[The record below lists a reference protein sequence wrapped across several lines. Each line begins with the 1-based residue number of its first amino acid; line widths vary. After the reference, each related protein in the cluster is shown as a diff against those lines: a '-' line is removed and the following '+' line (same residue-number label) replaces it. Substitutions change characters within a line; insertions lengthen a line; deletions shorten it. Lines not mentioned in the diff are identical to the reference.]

1 MATLDFFRNKQKEE
15 GRSTSQKLILGSA
28 AAGVFTILLGVLVLI
43 LGQPRIGGSALVVGF
58 LIAVLPFGVISFL
71 KNRAVNEV
79 ERQFPTFLNDLA
91 ESKRGGQTFIQA
103 LESSRD
109 SDYGRLSPEV
119 EKVYNEMTWG
129 VPFPEVMERFSQRMN
144 DSQVVQESLTIL
156 LQSFRS
162 GGNITATIDSI
173 ADDAADLR
181 DILQKKNSQVKQQV
195 IIMYVIYFLFVGITI
210 GIYLMMSQLLGLGT
224 TEEGVLSGD
233 SAGFLGED
241 AGSTNFCN
249 GDIAAAQPLCVNA
262 QVFGFVPSNV
272 TSYTSEYATNYS
284 YGQVA
289 YYKSLMF
296 LMLMVQGMA
305 TGAVAGQVSEGTP
318 TAGVKHSIIMLPVGF
333 LGFMFTVG
341 LA

>member
-1 MATLDFFRNKQKEE
+1 MAVLDFFRDERLRE
-15 GRSTSQKLILGSA
+15 GRSTSQKLVLGSA
-28 AAGVFTILLGVLVLI
+28 ILGAVIVLSGVALLLLGQARLGGTTLIAGFILGVL
-43 LGQPRIGGSALVVGF
+43 PY
-58 LIAVLPFGVISFL
+58 GVISFL
-71 KNRAVNEV
+71 RNRAVSEI

-109 SDYGRLSPEV
+109 SDYGRLTPEI
-119 EKVYNEMTWG
+119 EKIYNEMTWG
-129 VPFPEVMERFSQRMN
+129 VPFPDVMERFSRRMN
-144 DSQVVQESLTIL
+144 DSKVVQESLTIL

-181 DILQKKNSQVKQQV
+181 AILQKKNSQVKQQV

-210 GIYLMMSQLLGLGT
+210 GIYVMMSQLLGLGT
-224 TEEGVLSGD
+224 TENGALNQAE
-233 SAGFLGED
+233 FLG
-241 AGSTNFCN
+241 GSGGSANFCN
-249 GDIAAAQPLCVNA
+249 GEVLAAEPFCVNA
-262 QVFGFVPSNV
+262 KVFGFVPSNV
-272 TSYTSEYATNYS
+272 TSYTSDYATRYS
-284 YGQVA
+284 YGQTA

-296 LMLMVQGMA
+296 VMLMIQGIA

-318 TAGVKHSIIMLPVGF
+318 TAGVKHALIMLPLAFVGF
-333 LGFMFTVG
+333 LLTVG

>member
-1 MATLDFFRNKQKEE
+1 MAVLDFFRDETLQE
-15 GRSTSQKLILGSA
+15 GRSTAQRIVLGAVVIGGLTVLSGIALLLLGQARLGGTTLI
-28 AAGVFTILLGVLVLI
+28 AGFILGVLPYGI
-43 LGQPRIGGSALVVGF
+43 
-58 LIAVLPFGVISFL
+58 ISFL

-109 SDYGRLSPEV
+109 SDYGRLSPEI
-119 EKVYNEMTWG
+119 EKIYNEMTWG
-129 VPFPEVMERFSQRMN
+129 VPFPDVMERFSRRMN
-144 DSQVVQESLTIL
+144 DSKVVQESLTIL

-181 DILQKKNSQVKQQV
+181 AILQKKNSQVKQQV

-210 GIYLMMSQLLGLGT
+210 GIYVMMSQLLGLGT
-224 TEEGVLSGD
+224 TESGALSQ
-233 SAGFLGED
+233 AEFLG
-241 AGSTNFCN
+241 GSGGTSNFCN
-249 GDIAAAQPLCVNA
+249 GEVLAAEPFCVNA
-262 QVFGFVPSNV
+262 KVFGFVPSNV
-272 TSYTSEYATNYS
+272 TSYTSDYATRYS
-284 YGQVA
+284 YGQTA

-296 LMLMVQGMA
+296 VMLMIQGVS

-318 TAGVKHSIIMLPVGF
+318 TAGVKHALVMLPLAFVGF
-333 LGFMFTVG
+333 LLTVG

>member
-1 MATLDFFRNKQKEE
+1 MPRLDFFRDEETQE
-15 GRSTSQKLILGSA
+15 GRPTTQKIVLGSGVIGGAVVLTGA
-28 AAGVFTILLGVLVLI
+28 ALLLVGQARIGGAVLISGFILGVL
-43 LGQPRIGGSALVVGF
+43 PY
-58 LIAVLPFGVISFL
+58 GVISFL
-71 KNRAVNEV
+71 KNRAVNEI

-109 SDYGRLSPEV
+109 SDYGRLSPEIR
-119 EKVYNEMTWG
+119 KVYNEMTWG
-129 VPFPEVMERFSQRMN
+129 VPFPDVMERFSRRMD

-162 GGNITATIDSI
+162 GGNITATVDSI

-181 DILQKKNSQVKQQV
+181 AILQKKSSQVKQQV

-210 GIYLMMSQLLGLGT
+210 GVYLMMSQLLGLGT

-241 AGSTNFCN
+241 AGATNFCR
-249 GDIAAAQPLCVNA
+249 GDILAAQPLCVNA
-262 QVFGFVPSNV
+262 KVFGFVPSNV
-272 TSYTSEYATNYS
+272 TSYTSDYATRYS
-284 YGQVA
+284 YGQTA

-296 LMLMVQGMA
+296 VMLMIQGIA

-318 TAGVKHSIIMLPVGF
+318 TAGVKHAIIMLPIGFAGF
-333 LGFMFTVG
+333 LLTVG
-341 LA
+341 LV

>member
-28 AAGVFTILLGVLVLI
+28 AAGVFTILLGVLVLV

-195 IIMYVIYFLFVGITI
+195 IIMYVI
-210 GIYLMMSQLLGLGT
+210 
-224 TEEGVLSGD
+224 
-233 SAGFLGED
+233 
-241 AGSTNFCN
+241 
-249 GDIAAAQPLCVNA
+249 
-262 QVFGFVPSNV
+262 
-272 TSYTSEYATNYS
+272 
-284 YGQVA
+284 
-289 YYKSLMF
+289 
-296 LMLMVQGMA
+296 
-305 TGAVAGQVSEGTP
+305 
-318 TAGVKHSIIMLPVGF
+318 
-333 LGFMFTVG
+333 
-341 LA
+341 

>member
-1 MATLDFFRNKQKEE
+1 VALLDFFRDERLQE
-15 GRSTSQKLILGSA
+15 GRSTSQKLILGS
-28 AAGVFTILLGVLVLI
+28 VILGAVVVVSGIALLI
-43 LGQPRIGGSALVVGF
+43 LGQARLGGTT
-58 LIAVLPFGVISFL
+58 LIAGFIIGVLPYGVISFL
-71 KNRAVNEV
+71 KNRAVSEI

-109 SDYGRLSPEV
+109 SDYGRLTPEI
-119 EKVYNEMTWG
+119 EKIYNEMTWG
-129 VPFPEVMERFSQRMN
+129 VPFPDVMERFSRRMN
-144 DSQVVQESLTIL
+144 DSKVVQESLTIL

-181 DILQKKNSQVKQQV
+181 AILQKKNSQVKQQV

-210 GIYLMMSQLLGLGT
+210 GIYVMMSQLLGLGT
-224 TEEGVLSGD
+224 TEGGALNQAE
-233 SAGFLGED
+233 FLG
-241 AGSTNFCN
+241 GSGGSANFCN
-249 GDIAAAQPLCVNA
+249 GEVLAAEPFCVNA
-262 QVFGFVPSNV
+262 KVFGFVPNNV
-272 TSYTSEYATNYS
+272 TSYTSDYATRYS
-284 YGQVA
+284 YGQTA

-296 LMLMVQGMA
+296 VMLMIQGIA

-318 TAGVKHSIIMLPVGF
+318 TAGVKHALIMLPLAFVGF
-333 LGFMFTVG
+333 LLTVG

>member
-1 MATLDFFRNKQKEE
+1 VAVLDFFRDERLRE
-15 GRSTSQKLILGSA
+15 GRSTSQKLVLGSA
-28 AAGVFTILLGVLVLI
+28 ILGAVIVLSGVALLLLGQARLGGTTLIAGFILGVL
-43 LGQPRIGGSALVVGF
+43 PY
-58 LIAVLPFGVISFL
+58 GVISFL
-71 KNRAVNEV
+71 RNRAVSEI

-109 SDYGRLSPEV
+109 SDYGRLTPEI
-119 EKVYNEMTWG
+119 EKIYNEMTWG
-129 VPFPEVMERFSQRMN
+129 VPFPDVMERFSRRMN
-144 DSQVVQESLTIL
+144 DSKVVQESLTIL

-181 DILQKKNSQVKQQV
+181 AILQKKNSQVKQQV

-210 GIYLMMSQLLGLGT
+210 GIYVMMSQLLGLGT
-224 TEEGVLSGD
+224 TENGALNQAE
-233 SAGFLGED
+233 FLG
-241 AGSTNFCN
+241 GSGGSANFCN
-249 GDIAAAQPLCVNA
+249 GEVLAAEPFCVNA
-262 QVFGFVPSNV
+262 KVFGFVPSNV
-272 TSYTSEYATNYS
+272 TSYTSDYATRYS
-284 YGQVA
+284 YGQTA

-296 LMLMVQGMA
+296 VMLMIQGIA

-318 TAGVKHSIIMLPVGF
+318 TAGVKHALIMLPLAFVGF
-333 LGFMFTVG
+333 LLTVG

>member
-1 MATLDFFRNKQKEE
+1 VAVLDFFRDERLRE
-15 GRSTSQKLILGSA
+15 GRSTSQKLVLGSA
-28 AAGVFTILLGVLVLI
+28 ILGAVIVLSGVALLLLGQARLGGTTLIAGFILGVL
-43 LGQPRIGGSALVVGF
+43 PY
-58 LIAVLPFGVISFL
+58 GVISFL
-71 KNRAVNEV
+71 RNRAVSEI

-109 SDYGRLSPEV
+109 SDYGRLTPEI
-119 EKVYNEMTWG
+119 EKIYNEMTWG
-129 VPFPEVMERFSQRMN
+129 VPFPDVMERFSRRMN
-144 DSQVVQESLTIL
+144 DSKVVQESLTIL

-181 DILQKKNSQVKQQV
+181 AILQKKNAQVKQQV

-210 GIYLMMSQLLGLGT
+210 GIYVMMSQLLGLGT
-224 TEEGVLSGD
+224 TENGALNQAE
-233 SAGFLGED
+233 FLG
-241 AGSTNFCN
+241 GSGGSANFCN
-249 GDIAAAQPLCVNA
+249 GEVLAAEPFCVNA
-262 QVFGFVPSNV
+262 KVFGFVPSNV
-272 TSYTSEYATNYS
+272 TSYTSDYATRYS
-284 YGQVA
+284 YGQTA

-296 LMLMVQGMA
+296 VMLMIQGIA

-318 TAGVKHSIIMLPVGF
+318 TAGVKHALIMLPLAFVGF
-333 LGFMFTVG
+333 LLTVG